1 MSDAL
6 LSSGRRG
13 LFLDWWG
20 EHLARGL
27 PAALLSDRKRAA
39 RFARVSLT
47 RDCYWPAGAK
57 DTEARPLSS
66 APTRGSVVL
75 LLDDANGF
83 RRRVTLPIAVHRS
96 VRQVLSHDLDR
107 LTPLRANDLF
117 FDARVV
123 SRDWRA
129 GTCVAELVAAPRVR
143 VKQQIEAVEARGLSV
158 ERVVLNADDLTTEID
173 LLPAGAG
180 TDARPRRG
188 RILTGLLTATC
199 LALLLALAVFPVWQ
213 ARERVIA
220 LQAAEAQ
227 ARIDAEQTSV
237 LQRQVEKQLG
247 EYNFLLQRK
256 HSTPL
261 VVQLL
266 DDLSKRLPEDTW
278 VQTLEIKS
286 NPQTKVREVI
296 LQGETGSGAR
306 IVQLIAESP
315 LIKEPALKA
324 AMTRLA
330 PNAERFHIGG
340 ELVLAELPEK
350 VKPTEATSAVTV
362 PLAPAPAAGAPT
374 TSTLGAAKSADAKVV
389 GGKTEPQADPK
400 AEAKPAEVK
409 PAEKASAAAAP
420 QAQPQAAP
428 GGRQ

>member
-1 MSDAL
+1 MSD
-6 LSSGRRG
+6 SSLRPGPGR
-13 LFLDWWG
+13 LFLDWWV
-20 EHLARGL
+20 EHLARAL
-27 PAALLSDRKRAA
+27 PAALAADRRGAARAA
-39 RFARVSLT
+39 RVSVT
-47 RDCYWPAGAK
+47 QDRYWAAGAK
-57 DTEARPLSS
+57 NGEGRPLSA
-66 APTRGSVVL
+66 APASGAVAL

-107 LTPLRANDLF
+107 LTPLRANDLY
-117 FDARVV
+117 FDAHVV
-123 SRDWRA
+123 ARDWGA
-129 GTCVAELVAAPRVR
+129 GTCVAELVAAPRAR
-143 VKQQIEAVEARGLSV
+143 VKQQIEAVETRGLTV
-158 ERVVLNADDLTTEID
+158 ERVVLRADDLTTGVN
-173 LLPAGAG
+173 LLPAE
-180 TDARPRRG
+180 ARADTGWRRG
-188 RILTGLLTATC
+188 RILTG
-199 LALLLALAVFPVWQ
+199 ALLIVCLGLAVALAAFPIWQ

-261 VVQLL
+261 VAQLL
-266 DDLSKRLPEDTW
+266 DDLTKRLPDDTW

-286 NPQTKVREVI
+286 NPQTKAREVI
-296 LQGETGSGAR
+296 VQGETGSGAR
-306 IVQLIAESP
+306 IVQIVQESP

-362 PLAPAPAAGAPT
+362 PLAPAPAAGAPAAT
-374 TSTLGAAKSADAKVV
+374 APAGPKVPETKAGEGKADTKSEPRPSPAPAASATSAGAA
-389 GGKTEPQADPK
+389 Q
-400 AEAKPAEVK
+400 PALPPGPPGVK
-409 PAEKASAAAAP
+409 P
-420 QAQPQAAP
+420 
-428 GGRQ
+428 

>member
-1 MSDAL
+1 MSD
-6 LSSGRRG
+6 SSLRPGQGR
-13 LFLDWWG
+13 LFLDWWV
-20 EHLARGL
+20 EHLARAL
-27 PAALLSDRKRAA
+27 PAALAADRGGAA
-39 RFARVSLT
+39 RSARVSVSAD
-47 RDCYWPAGAK
+47 RYWSAGARN
-57 DTEARPLSS
+57 DEGRPLSA
-66 APTRGSVVL
+66 APASGAVAL
-75 LLDDANGF
+75 LVDDANGF

-107 LTPLRANDLF
+107 LTPLRANDLY
-117 FDARVV
+117 FDAHVV
-123 SRDWRA
+123 SRDWKA
-129 GTCVAELVAAPRVR
+129 GTCVAELVAAPRARVR
-143 VKQQIEAVEARGLSV
+143 QQIEAVEARGLTV
-158 ERVVLNADDLTTEID
+158 ERVVLRADDLATD
-173 LLPAGAG
+173 VNLLPAEARADAG
-180 TDARPRRG
+180 RRRG
-188 RILTGLLTATC
+188 RIVTGALLIAC
-199 LALLLALAVFPVWQ
+199 LALAVALAVFPVWQ

-227 ARIDAEQTSV
+227 ARIEAEQTSV

-261 VVQLL
+261 VAQLL
-266 DDLSKRLPEDTW
+266 DDLTKRLPDDTW

-286 NPQTKVREVI
+286 NPQTKAREVI
-296 LQGETGSGAR
+296 VQGETGSGAR
-306 IVQLIAESP
+306 IVQIMQESP

-374 TSTLGAAKSADAKVV
+374 ATAPAA
-389 GGKTEPQADPK
+389 PK
-400 AEAKPAEVK
+400 APESKASDGKADTKSEPSKASESRPPA
-409 PAEKASAAAAP
+409 ASAAPSGAVP
-420 QAQPQAAP
+420 PSSPPGPP
-428 GGRQ
+428 GGKP

>member
-1 MSDAL
+1 MSD
-6 LSSGRRG
+6 SSLRPGQGR
-13 LFLDWWG
+13 LFLDWWV
-20 EHLARGL
+20 EHLGRGL
-27 PAALLSDRKRAA
+27 PAALAADRRGAV
-39 RFARVSLT
+39 RSARVSVT
-47 RDCYWPAGAK
+47 QDRYWAAGAK
-57 DTEARPLSS
+57 DAEGRPLSA
-66 APTRGSVVL
+66 APASGAVAL

-107 LTPLRANDLF
+107 LTPLRANDLY
-117 FDARVV
+117 FDAHVV
-123 SRDWRA
+123 SRDWKA
-129 GTCVAELVAAPRVR
+129 GTCVAELVAAPRAR
-143 VKQQIEAVEARGLSV
+143 VKQQIEAVETRGLTV
-158 ERVVLNADDLTTEID
+158 ERVVLRADDLATEVN
-173 LLPAGAG
+173 LLPAEARVDAG
-180 TDARPRRG
+180 RRRG
-188 RILTGLLTATC
+188 RIVTG
-199 LALLLALAVFPVWQ
+199 ALLIACLVLAVALAAFPVWQ

-220 LQAAEAQ
+220 LQAAEAH

-261 VVQLL
+261 VAQLL
-266 DDLSKRLPEDTW
+266 DDLTKRLPDDTW

-286 NPQTKVREVI
+286 NPQTKAREVI
-296 LQGETGSGAR
+296 VQGETGSGAR
-306 IVQLIAESP
+306 IVQIVQESP

-340 ELVLAELPEK
+340 ELALAELPEK

-374 TSTLGAAKSADAKVV
+374 ATKVPETKAGEGKADTKSEA
-389 GGKTEPQADPK
+389 PK
-400 AEAKPAEVK
+400 ATESRPPA
-409 PAEKASAAAAP
+409 ASAAPAGAVP
-420 QAQPQAAP
+420 PGPP
-428 GGRQ
+428 GGKP